1 MSSIRSRKF
10 EQINDNEIRK
20 MIKGILRIKDE
31 PEQCSFIVECYLT
44 SKEHT
49 LKQST
54 MLFKQKYKGQE
65 NVWGA
70 FPWVKIFSG

>member
-20 MIKGILRIKDE
+20 MIKGILRNKDE
-31 PEQCSFIVECYLT
+31 PEQGSFIAEFYLT
-44 SKEHT
+44 SKEHM
-49 LKQST
+49 LKQNT

-65 NVWGA
+65 NLWGT
-70 FPWVKIFSG
+70 FPMG

>member
-20 MIKGILRIKDE
+20 MIKGILRNKDE
-31 PEQCSFIVECYLT
+31 PEQGSFIVEFYLT
-44 SKEHT
+44 SKEHR
-49 LKQST
+49 LKQNT

-65 NVWGA
+65 NLWGT
-70 FPWVKIFSG
+70 FPWIKKISG